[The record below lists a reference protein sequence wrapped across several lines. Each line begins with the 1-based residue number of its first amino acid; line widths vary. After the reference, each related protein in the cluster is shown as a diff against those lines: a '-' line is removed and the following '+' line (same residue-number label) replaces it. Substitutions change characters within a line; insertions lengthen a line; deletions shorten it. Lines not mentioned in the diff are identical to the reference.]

1 MAERYSPDL
10 EARRRAAERYLGIP
24 LSELSAK
31 GAAQHRDRIER
42 SAGGYWA
49 LRDKVRAEDQE
60 ALRLRAVI
68 RALGDRIVAANLEG
82 EARAESHPDPMRY
95 YLGLPDDY
103 PINPKLL
110 RKVAHQLEG
119 EGKEDYGHRTRF
131 RPEPYR
137 QSAMVREAS
146 GQMENAALMLDDFE
160 GALAH
165 QAPRS
170 WGPERGGAGSRAAA
184 AEALLGIGVRRPG
197 QSIQDF
203 KREKAAGRADNG
215 GE

>member
-1 MAERYSPDL
+1 MPKVTLRRAEGHSPDL
-10 EARRRAAERYLGIP
+10 EARQRAAERYLGIP

-31 GAAQHRDRIER
+31 GAAQHRDRIEK

-103 PINPKLL
+103 PINPELI
-110 RKVAHQLEG
+110 RNFAYQLEG
-119 EGKEDYGHRTRF
+119 EGKEDYGHRSRF

-137 QSAMVREAS
+137 QSAMVRAAS
-146 GQMENAALMLDDFE
+146 GQMDDAALMLDDF
-160 GALAH
+160 
-165 QAPRS
+165 
-170 WGPERGGAGSRAAA
+170 AGSRAAA
-184 AEALLGIGVRRPG
+184 ADALLQIGVRRPG

-203 KREKAAGRADNG
+203 KKEKAAGRAGNG